1 MIELSE
7 KKFERVLE
15 VRGHLIDSMIL
26 TRIFDKIMDLKGDF
40 NVLEFKIGK
49 RKNELSY
56 ARLMVH
62 GKNKKHLDQLLAT
75 LYIEGAQP
83 VVIEEVLIKPA
94 PEDMVMPSDFYSTT
108 NNSTQIYYSN
118 EWIDVR
124 NMMMDK
130 CIAIDIKLRTAE
142 CKMIREVRKGDMIVV
157 GERGVKVLPEE
168 RPRQGIDIFQFM
180 SSSSSSERP
189 TLQIARKIAMDI
201 HLTKKAGGKIIV
213 TAGPVIVHSGAA
225 ESLAKMIRLGYV
237 NGLLSGNALA
247 VHDIENALMGTSLG
261 MNVKDG
267 TLAVRGH
274 RNHMLAINEVFKA
287 GSIENM
293 VMKRILK
300 SGIMYECIVNKIP
313 FVLCGSIRDDG
324 PIPDVVADILEAQRQ
339 YKEILKG
346 ANMVLMLSTMLHS
359 IAVGNM
365 LPAKVKVVALDISQ
379 PVVTKLLDRG
389 TTQAIGVVS
398 DVGAFLP
405 MVVQQLEKIN

>member
-7 KKFERVLE
+7 KRFERVLE

-26 TRIFDKIMDLKGDF
+26 TRIFDKIMDLRGDF

-75 LYIEGAQP
+75 LFIEGAQP
-83 VVIEEVLIKPA
+83 VVIEEVIVKPA

-118 EWIDVR
+118 EWIGVR

-189 TLQIARKIAMDI
+189 TFQIARKIAMDI
-201 HLTKKAGGKIIV
+201 HLTKKSGGKIIV
-213 TAGPVIVHSGAA
+213 TAGPVIVHSGAS

-293 VMKRILK
+293 VRKKILK

-346 ANMVLMLSTMLHS
+346 ANLVLMLSTMLHS

>member
-293 VMKRILK
+293 VRKRILK

-346 ANMVLMLSTMLHS
+346 ANLVLMLSTMLHS

>member
-7 KKFERVLE
+7 KRFERVLE

-26 TRIFDKIMDLKGDF
+26 TRIFDKIMDLGGDF
-40 NVLEFKIGK
+40 NVLEFNIGK

-83 VVIEEVLIKPA
+83 VVIEEVLVKPA

-201 HLTKKAGGKIIV
+201 HLTKKSGGKIIV
-213 TAGPVIVHSGAA
+213 TAGPVIVHSGAS

-274 RNHMLAINEVFKA
+274 RNHMLAINEIFKA

-293 VMKRILK
+293 VRKKILK

-324 PIPDVVADILEAQRQ
+324 PIPDVVTDILEAQRQ

-346 ANMVLMLSTMLHS
+346 AKMVLMLSTMLHS

-405 MVVQQLEKIN
+405 MVVQQLEKLN

>member
-1 MIELSE
+1 VIELSE
-7 KKFERVLE
+7 KRFERVLE

-40 NVLEFKIGK
+40 NVLEFRIGK

-83 VVIEEVLIKPA
+83 VVIEEVLIRPA
-94 PEDMVMPSDFYSTT
+94 PGDMVMPSDFYSTT
-108 NNSTQIYYSN
+108 NNSTQIYYSS
-118 EWIDVR
+118 EWVDVR

-130 CIAIDIKLRTAE
+130 CIAVDPHLRTSE

-168 RPRQGIDIFQFM
+168 RPRQGVDIFQFM
-180 SSSSSSERP
+180 NSSSSSERP

-274 RNHMLAINEVFKA
+274 RNHMQAINEVFKA
-287 GSIENM
+287 GSVENM
-293 VMKRILK
+293 VRKKILK

-324 PIPDVVADILEAQRQ
+324 PLPDVVTDILEAQKQ

-365 LPAKVKVVALDISQ
+365 LPAKVKVVAVDINQ